1 MYTYIRGG
9 IKMKKKITLMLVFS
23 IALSVL
29 VGCAPKAPGAG
40 TPAED
45 AKPISI
51 KLGHAMSE
59 GTQSSKLIH
68 EFAVAV
74 TEKTNGRVTI
84 DDFPNNMLGNESEML
99 EQMKMG
105 SLEAAAIMVGTMQSM
120 DMKLAIED
128 LPYMW
133 KDIQHARDAYNGE
146 FGKAIS
152 DIVSAQGFH
161 GISYIEWGFRHITN
175 NVRPIVNPEDLSGIK
190 IRVAQTKMRVDTF
203 EALGAMPQVLS
214 FSELYGALQS
224 NVVDA
229 QENPLG
235 NIAAA
240 KFSEVQKYLSLTG
253 HFYNTAMLMFT
264 DEVWSQISDEDKA
277 IIEEEAAIVS
287 KKVTE
292 FNDQEESAYV
302 EQLKQEGMIVNDD
315 VNKAAFIE
323 KTRGVYEKWE
333 SEVFGKELMDIYR
346 AASGY

>member
-1 MYTYIRGG
+1 
-9 IKMKKKITLMLVFS
+9 MKKKIILVLI
-23 IALSVL
+23 IAMIFNVL
-29 VGCAPKAPGAG
+29 TGCAQKAPEAPSTGNTA
-40 TPAED
+40 TPVTET
-45 AKPISI
+45 KPITI

-59 GTQSSKLIH
+59 GTESSKLIH
-68 EFAVAV
+68 EFAVTV
-74 TEKTNGRVTI
+74 KEKTNGRVTI
-84 DDFPNNMLGNESEML
+84 EDFPNNMLGNESEML

-105 SLEAAAIMVGTMQSM
+105 SLEAAALMVGPMQSI

-133 KDIQHARDAYNGE
+133 KDAQHARDAYNGE

-152 DIVSAQGFH
+152 DIVAAQGLHNVAF
-161 GISYIEWGFRHITN
+161 IEWGFRHITN
-175 NVRPIVNPEDLSGIK
+175 NIRPIVNPEDLQGIK

-235 NIAAA
+235 NIVAS

-253 HFYNTAMLMFT
+253 HFYNTAMIMFA
-264 DEVWSQISDEDKA
+264 DEVWGQISDEDKA
-277 IIEEEAAIVS
+277 IIEAEAAIIS

-292 FNDQEESAYV
+292 FNDKKESEYV
-302 EQLKQEGMIVNDD
+302 EQLKQAGMIVNDN

-323 KTRGVYEKWE
+323 QTRGVYEKWE
-333 SEVFGKELMDIYR
+333 KEVFGKELMDIYR

>member
-1 MYTYIRGG
+1 
-9 IKMKKKITLMLVFS
+9 MKKRLLLVIMLT
-23 IALSVL
+23 IALSVF
-29 VGCAPKAPGAG
+29 VSGCADKKTNVEAPG
-40 TPAED
+40 E
-45 AKPISI
+45 AKPITV

-59 GTQSSKLIH
+59 STDSSKLIH
-68 EFAVAV
+68 EFAVTV

-84 DDFPNNMLGNESEML
+84 EDFPNNMLGNESEML

-105 SLEAAAIMVGTMQSM
+105 SLEAAALMVGPMQAI

-133 KDIQHARDAYNGE
+133 KDAQHARDAYNGE
-146 FGKAIS
+146 FGEAIS
-152 DIVSAQGFH
+152 EIVAAQGLHNTAFV
-161 GISYIEWGFRHITN
+161 EWGFRHITSN
-175 NVRPIVNPEDLSGIK
+175 KGPIVNPDDLIGVK

-203 EALGAMPQVLS
+203 EALGAMPTVLS

-229 QENPLG
+229 QENPLS
-235 NIAAA
+235 NIYAS

-264 DEVWSQISDEDKA
+264 DKVWNQISDEDKA
-277 IIEEEAAIVS
+277 IIEAEAKIVS

-292 FNDQEESAYV
+292 INDQKEGEYV
-302 EQLKQEGMIVNDD
+302 ELLKQAGMQVNDD

-323 KTRGVYEKWE
+323 QTRGVYEKWE
-333 SEVFGKELMDIYR
+333 KEVFGKELMDIYR

>member
-1 MYTYIRGG
+1 
-9 IKMKKKITLMLVFS
+9 MKKKIVLLLVLS
-23 IALSVL
+23 IVL
-29 VGCAPKAPGAG
+29 IVFAAGCSPKAAETG
-40 TPAED
+40 TPAESSTD
-45 AKPISI
+45 VEPISI

-59 GTQSSKLIH
+59 GTESSKLIH

-74 TEKTNGRVTI
+74 TEKTEGRVTI

-99 EQMKMG
+99 EQMQMG
-105 SLEAAAIMVGTMQSM
+105 SLEAAALMVGPMQSI

-133 KDIQHARDAYNGE
+133 KDAQHARDAYNGE
-146 FGKAIS
+146 FGNEIS
-152 DIVSAQGFH
+152 KIVAEHELHNVAF
-161 GISYIEWGFRHITN
+161 IEWGFRHITN
-175 NVRPIVNPEDLSGIK
+175 NIRPIVNPEDLSGVK

-235 NIAAA
+235 NIVAA

-264 DEVWSQISDEDKA
+264 DEVWDQISAEDKA
-277 IIEEEAAIVS
+277 IIEAEAAITA
-287 KKVTE
+287 KKVTD
-292 FNDQEESAYV
+292 FNDQEESKYID
-302 EQLKQEGMIVNDD
+302 QLKQEGMIVNDD

-333 SEVFGKELMDIYR
+333 EEVFGKELMDIYR
-346 AASGY
+346 DASGY